1 MSTTETPKIL
11 KGGLAKRKA
20 GTNPKA
26 NRWCYTLNNPEFPI
40 PWNETTQLYHVYGK
54 EKAPET
60 GTPHHQGFIC
70 FKNQKYL
77 TQVKELNDKA
87 HWEIAKG
94 TNQQAADY
102 CKKDGDYVEKG
113 TIPLEPARLGNK
125 ANQEKW
131 RLINDLAKAGNLNE
145 IDTKFPKVWN
155 TSYRNLKS
163 IKVDHMKPLA
173 DLDEPCGVWLYG
185 ASGAGKT
192 LKARTDYPNA
202 YLKLPNKWWDGY
214 QGEDNVIIDDM
225 DCNHAYMGYHLK
237 IWSDRYSHLAEV
249 KGSTIVVRP
258 RRLIITSQYRIKDI
272 WKNEPE
278 TVSALLRR
286 FKEVYVDRKLWDNPI
301 ENAFKKAALKSIEE
315 KVLKS
320 KELEKAASNE
330 SLTPVIPVEVIS
342 DDEAT
347 MLDALVIEAEEEYAK
362 QQLKNKPTV
371 GAKSKALTRCKAMSP
386 DDYEKM
392 KPVKLRPP
400 NPYFPDAPLKFT
412 TPPRIEVI
420 SKPPSNRFKRTRRMF
435 VMNKLK
441 DFNVKR
447 KLQYSRDIGSSGEE
461 CESDDSDNEIKMEL
475 SEEDDS
481 YEDSDD
487 VVECAPDGSLLSNSQ
502 LSEDMEDEEG
512 ITIEEHNNDSSEED
526 NSSQEY

>member
-20 GTNPKA
+20 GSNPKA

-40 PWNETTQLYHVYGK
+40 PWNETTQLYHIYGK
-54 EKAPET
+54 EIAPGT

-94 TNQQAADY
+94 TNQQASDY
-102 CKKDGDYVEKG
+102 CKKENDFVEKG
-113 TIPLEPARLGNK
+113 NLPIEPARLGNK
-125 ANQEKW
+125 ANAVKW
-131 RLINDLAKAGNLNE
+131 RTINDLAKSGNLAE
-145 IDTKFPKVWN
+145 IDIQYPKVWN

-192 LKARTDYPNA
+192 LKARTDYPDA

-214 QGEDNVIIDDM
+214 QGEANVIIDDV
-225 DCNHAYMGYHLK
+225 DLNHAYMGYHLK

-258 RRLIITSQYRIKDI
+258 RKIIITSQYRIKDI

-278 TVSALLRR
+278 TISALSRR

-301 ENAFKKAALKSIEE
+301 ENSFKKASLKALEA

-320 KELEKAASNE
+320 KEPEKIELLGS
-330 SLTPVIPVEVIS
+330 TPEIPIELVS

-347 MLDALVIEAEEEYAK
+347 MLDCLVREAEEESQKNA
-362 QQLKNKPTV
+362 LKDKPTV
-371 GAKSKALTRCKAMSP
+371 GAKSAALTRAKAMSSE
-386 DDYEKM
+386 DYEKM
-392 KPVKLRPP
+392 RPIKLRPS

-412 TPPRIEVI
+412 SPPRIDVI
-420 SKPPSNRFKRTRRMF
+420 SRPTPSISRQRRIMQKYMQYKR
-435 VMNKLK
+435 VPQ
-441 DFNVKR
+441 R
-447 KLQYSRDIGSSGEE
+447 KWKEFIRGDIGTSDE
-461 CESDDSDNEIKMEL
+461 ESDSDEEDNEMKMKL
-475 SEEDDS
+475 SDDDNGDSEEQEES
-481 YEDSDD
+481 G
-487 VVECAPDGSLLSNSQ
+487 PDGALLSSSKLSQ
-502 LSEDMEDEEG
+502 EDDD
-512 ITIEEHNNDSSEED
+512 IIIEEQHNNSSEEED